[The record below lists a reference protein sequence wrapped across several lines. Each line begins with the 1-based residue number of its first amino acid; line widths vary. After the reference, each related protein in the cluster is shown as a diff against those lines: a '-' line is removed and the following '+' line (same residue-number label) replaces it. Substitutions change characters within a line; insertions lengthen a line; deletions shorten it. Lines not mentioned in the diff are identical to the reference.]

1 VPTPVATTIYWL
13 LIGVLFYLDWRHNPR
28 TTGALWVPLIYFF
41 LIASRPVSMWFD
53 LGGVATAN
61 QVLDGSPV
69 DRLAYT
75 VLLLLA
81 LVILAQRQVR
91 LRRLL
96 REQTPLMLFVGYC
109 LVSLIWSDYATVAF
123 KRWIKLLTDVVM
135 VWVVVTEPR
144 PLEAV
149 KRFLARSAFVLIPLS
164 VLFIKYYP
172 HLGREYSQWTGQV
185 LYTGVTYNKN
195 TFGALCLYWGL
206 GYVWLF
212 MEVLKKEN
220 RKPQLVL
227 PTALVLAM
235 FWWTLTLSGSATSL
249 ACFLMGV
256 ILLLWTRIRFVQR
269 RPLLFHVPAVA
280 MVSAS
285 AAALFGDW
293 GSSAVAVLERDSTL
307 TGRTE
312 LWERI
317 LAMGTN
323 PILGMG
329 YESFWL
335 GDRLE
340 YLWSLYWWRP
350 NQAHNGYI
358 ELYLNLG
365 WAGIA
370 TFLWLLATAYVRVSK
385 AVRKGESYASLR
397 LGWIVIA
404 IVYNFT
410 EASFRMQNLA
420 WIFTLFAF
428 VGLPPNRVPGAGGER
443 RTPEDRLRSQG
454 YIIHTAGA
462 GAR

>member
-1 VPTPVATTIYWL
+1 MPSQIATLVYWL
-13 LIGVLFYLDWRHNPR
+13 FILLLFYLDRRYNPR
-28 TTGALWVPLIYFF
+28 TSGALWVPLIYFF

-69 DRLAYT
+69 DRFVYT

-81 LVILAQRQVR
+81 IVILAQRQAR
-91 LRRLL
+91 LQGLL
-96 REQTPLMLFVGYC
+96 RGQTPLILFVGYC
-109 LVSLIWSDYATVAF
+109 LVSVIWSDFTSVAF

-144 PLEAV
+144 PLEGV

-206 GYVWLF
+206 GYVWLL
-212 MEVLKKEN
+212 MESLRQDN
-220 RKPQLVL
+220 RKIQVVL
-227 PTALVLAM
+227 PTIILLGM

-256 ILLLWTRIRFVQR
+256 ILLLWTRFRFVQR
-269 RPLLFHVPAVA
+269 RPMLFHIPALT

-285 AAALFGDW
+285 AAALFADLGK
-293 GSSAVAVLERDSTL
+293 SAIEVLERDSTL

-312 LWERI
+312 LWEQI
-317 LAMGTN
+317 LAMAQN
-323 PILGMG
+323 PILGTG

-340 YLWSLYWWRP
+340 YLWSIYWWRP

-365 WAGIA
+365 WAGLAIFMC
-370 TFLWLLATAYVRVSK
+370 FLGAAYIRASK

-397 LGWIVIA
+397 LGWVVIA

-428 VGLPPNRVPGAGGER
+428 VGVPRVPGQRAGLAWR
-443 RTPEDRLRSQG
+443 SPDANLSSDRCLTTTGVSTG
-454 YIIHTAGA
+454 
-462 GAR
+462 